1 MAEAQA
7 AKAAADREKE
17 AAEAALKAKANMPV
31 MLRGAKLN
39 VAVKPPV
46 AGNALAA
53 AAAAKAAQ
61 QLPVSRAENSTG
73 AGESTTNGTPKL
85 GKTSTPFCLLL
96 VATALSAPTGPPR
109 LILLGVPTV
118 GGGQNGHTVAIV
130 SIP

>member
-7 AKAAADREKE
+7 ARVAADKEKE

-61 QLPVSRAENSTG
+61 QPPVSKAENSTG

-85 GKTSTPFCLLL
+85 GKTSTLFHLL
-96 VATALSAPTGPPR
+96 R
-109 LILLGVPTV
+109 L
-118 GGGQNGHTVAIV
+118 
-130 SIP
+130 